1 MCNNLSTHRFLEKAR
16 LQAEAKAA
24 EDARRKAEE
33 KVAAEARQ
41 KRELE
46 REAAR
51 QALLQVNYPCLNIM
65 LFSVKFTHLCCLQME
80 KTVDINE
87 NSQFME
93 DLEMFRSAPDEQL
106 ANLIEETSPEH
117 TQNGLGSFKFQG
129 SSNPLEQLGL
139 YMKKDDDEEEE
150 PDAHSV
156 PDASNDP
163 EEGEID

>member
-1 MCNNLSTHRFLEKAR
+1 MSLEKAR

-24 EDARRKAEE
+24 EEARRKAEAE
-33 KVAAEARQ
+33 AAAEAKR

-51 QALLQVNYPCLNIM
+51 QALLKVNWDMIIM
-65 LFSVKFTHLCCLQME
+65 WQKWCGIILMPLKSLCSLQME

-93 DLEMFRSAPDEQL
+93 DLEMLRTTNDE
-106 ANLIEETSPEH
+106 NLPNFIEETSPSH
-117 TQNGLGSFKFQG
+117 SQNGLGSFKLQG
-129 SSNPLEQLGL
+129 KSNPLELLGL
-139 YMKKDDDEEEE
+139 YMKADDEDDEEEVE
-150 PDAHSV
+150 PPKSV
-156 PDASNDP
+156 PEPTDEV